1 MADNEKENKY
11 TQIEGLNK
19 TYAHYLLFKN
29 DSPILDAVLTALLP
43 TNQKDSYIKMFDWLN
58 KKHVRGGLNVYGSV
72 MGRLPI
78 EGESLSLSGFDI
90 NKYKA
95 MYEYSPISDSIFNP
109 FADKSI
115 ANEVHS
121 NQTMID
127 LIHEMVINYIPINSD
142 EFNDDANK
150 KKDIDDI
157 IEAKG
162 KLKNSL
168 INGYLK
174 GSQPQLTEDI
184 KVTNIGDITGL
195 VATFKESNAF
205 KQIGKVYE
213 MEAVAELHRHLVVD
227 KKTVVTKG
235 GTKSKKRYKRHKSHR
250 KK

>member
-127 LIHEMVINYIPINSD
+127 LIHEMVINYIPTNGEGIN
-142 EFNDDANK
+142 EF
-150 KKDIDDI
+150 DDI
-157 IEAKG
+157 IKAKDN
-162 KLKNSL
+162 LKNSL

-205 KQIGKVYE
+205 NQIGKVYE

-227 KKTVVTKG
+227 KKLVVTKG

>member
-29 DSPILDAVLTALLP
+29 DSPILDAVLEALLP
-43 TNQKDSYIKMFDWLN
+43 TGQKDSYIKMFDWLN

-127 LIHEMVINYIPINSD
+127 LIHEMVINYIPTNGEGIN
-142 EFNDDANK
+142 EF
-150 KKDIDDI
+150 DDI
-157 IEAKG
+157 IKAKDN
-162 KLKNSL
+162 LKNSL

-174 GSQPQLTEDI
+174 GSQPQLTPNI
-184 KVTNIGDITGL
+184 KEVKNINDITGL
-195 VATFKESNAF
+195 VTTFKESNAF
-205 KQIGKVYE
+205 NQIGKVYE

-227 KKTVVTKG
+227 KKPVVVTKG

>member
-1 MADNEKENKY
+1 MDDNNTENKY
-11 TQIEGLNK
+11 TQREGLDK

-127 LIHEMVINYIPINSD
+127 LIHEMVINYIPENGKGIN
-142 EFNDDANK
+142 EFA
-150 KKDIDDI
+150 DI
-157 IEAKG
+157 IKAKDN
-162 KLKNSL
+162 LKNSL

-184 KVTNIGDITGL
+184 KVTNIGNITGL
-195 VATFKESNAF
+195 VATFKDSPAF

-227 KKTVVTKG
+227 KKLVVTKG